1 MVRKGWGSVA
11 RRGAS
16 TVRDGTDGHG
26 PDADTPEG
34 RRRARTR
41 ADEFVPEQWVQTDRR
56 DRRTAANGTRRIRGR
71 PAHRAVR
78 APAELPPDIANELA
92 SAAGPDWNHLR
103 ERITE
108 RMAAG
113 IGAYE
118 RERYRDASRILKT
131 VVDAGPERPLGPRA
145 ARPSASTTRATGR
158 PPCPTSRRSRA
169 LTGSVDQHPVRMDCH
184 RALGRPKRVEAL
196 FTELR
201 QGSPDPEV
209 LSEGRLVLAG
219 TRADNGRPGRGGDPA
234 GRGRSRPAGAQPGRT
249 APPAVVRA
257 RRPDGALGGP
267 GQGPGALPPD
277 QRGRPRRLRRGR
289 PARVARPP
297 DQGPAARRTG
307 HAAPVRLGR
316 HEPRTTSRRRGGL
329 AAQPRGQGLPGR
341 ATSRFPGPTTSTG
354 SSSTRTG
361 RPPCSATSGTVYNTG
376 RLAGTGYLSILPVD
390 QGIEHSAAASFAKFP
405 AYFDP
410 AKLCDLAI
418 AADCNAIATTLGGL
432 GIVSR
437 RYVHRIP
444 FIVKLNHNDFLNYPN
459 TYDQVMFAG
468 VGQAS
473 DLGAVGVGATIYF
486 GSEEADRQIVEVS
499 KAFAEAHR
507 LGMFTVLWCYLRN
520 PAFKQGDTDY
530 HLSADLTGQ
539 ANHLGVT
546 IEADIIK
553 QKQPENNGGYN
564 ALKFGKTD
572 PLVYSQLTTD
582 HPIDLTR
589 WQVVNCYA
597 GRIPLINSG
606 GESKGA
612 DDLAQAVRTAV
623 INKRAGGAGPDRGP
637 KGVPAPHRR
646 GCGPDPRHPGRLPG
660 PIGDHRLRSGGPG
673 HRGRRPDRW
682 GRRRSRILGARVATV
697 DSSAVAPIR
706 SLGCSSGRTP
716 TEKSNSA
723 EYESGD

>member
-1 MVRKGWGSVA
+1 MTIEQLLG
-11 RRGAS
+11 
-16 TVRDGTDGHG
+16 DE
-26 PDADTPEG
+26 ADSLLNH
-34 RRRARTR
+34 
-41 ADEFVPEQWVQTDRR
+41 
-56 DRRTAANGTRRIRGR
+56 TAKAF
-71 PAHRAVR
+71 
-78 APAELPPDIANELA
+78 PAELLILP
-92 SAAGPDWNHLR
+92 GPDHLD
-103 ERITE
+103 T
-108 RMAAG
+108 
-113 IGAYE
+113 
-118 RERYRDASRILKT
+118 
-131 VVDAGPERPLGPRA
+131 
-145 ARPSASTTRATGR
+145 
-158 PPCPTSRRSRA
+158 
-169 LTGSVDQHPVRMDCH
+169 
-184 RALGRPKRVEAL
+184 
-196 FTELR
+196 
-201 QGSPDPEV
+201 
-209 LSEGRLVLAG
+209 
-219 TRADNGRPGRGGDPA
+219 
-234 GRGRSRPAGAQPGRT
+234 
-249 APPAVVRA
+249 
-257 RRPDGALGGP
+257 
-267 GQGPGALPPD
+267 
-277 QRGRPRRLRRGR
+277 
-289 PARVARPP
+289 
-297 DQGPAARRTG
+297 
-307 HAAPVRLGR
+307 
-316 HEPRTTSRRRGGL
+316 
-329 AAQPRGQGLPGR
+329 
-341 ATSRFPGPTTSTG
+341 

-361 RPPCSATSGTVYNTG
+361 RPPCSRNLGTVYNTG

-418 AADCNAIATTLGGL
+418 AGDCNAIATTLGGL

-437 RYVHRIP
+437 RYVHKIP

-459 TYDQVMFAG
+459 TYDQVMFGG
-468 VGQAS
+468 VAQAS

-486 GSEEADRQIVEVS
+486 GSEGADRQIVEVS

-623 INKRAGGAGPDRGP
+623 INKRAGGTGLI
-637 KGVPAPHRR
+637 V
-646 GCGPDPRHPGRLPG
+646 GRKAFQ
-660 PIGDHRLRSGGPG
+660 
-673 HRGRRPDRW
+673 RPTDE
-682 GRRRSRILGARVATV
+682 GAALIHAVQDV
-697 DSSAVAPIR
+697 YLDSAVTIA
-706 SLGCSSGRTP
+706 
-716 TEKSNSA
+716 
-723 EYESGD
+723 